1 MSLII
6 DQKPEPSTLDKH
18 LATLR
23 RFSDRNERMA
33 YIVSVCDSEGD
44 AAGADLHMAW
54 LKVWTADQA
63 KAAQAAAE
71 VSAKGRV

>member
-18 LATLR
+18 LVTLR
-23 RFSDRNERMA
+23 RLSGRAERMA
-33 YIVSVCDSEGD
+33 YIVSVGDSEGD
-44 AAGADLHMAW
+44 AKAAELHMAY
-54 LKVWTADQA
+54 LHSSMADHA
-63 KAAQAAAE
+63 KATKAAAE